1 MLNVKM
7 LRVIVLSDVMLNV
20 VKPGALLF
28 SKIAD
33 VGNNDVV
40 CSAIACVNAT
50 FNSLFI
56 ERKQKLLNICSN
68 KLATYCFH
76 CRQAIQADI
85 KMADKMRRDI
95 QHNDTQHNDTQH
107 NIN

>member
-1 MLNVKM
+1 VSRSIYWHAECQNAACHCAEW
-7 LRVIVLSDVMLNV
+7 RYADVI
-20 VKPGALLF
+20 KPGAFLF

-40 CSAIACVNAT
+40 CNTIACVNAT

-68 KLATYCFH
+68 KLATYWFH
-76 CRQAIQADI
+76 C
-85 KMADKMRRDI
+85 K
-95 QHNDTQHNDTQH
+95 
-107 NIN
+107 